1 MAKAILLLVTTGLSW
16 VSVGAAVGYVERR
29 GYSLA
34 LYQIFVCIV
43 CVAFGLAHWAI
54 TPDSFFPRAEC
65 PVSTWVIVL
74 AATLSCGVFNYL
86 MVVMM
91 GRAMRRGPNAIV
103 WAVIQSGLIYPFLMG
118 SIAFGVPIGP
128 RRLCGIAM
136 IVASVFMYSAT
147 SRKGRGETK
156 DAAQDVPG
164 RVPLR
169 EWLPAALLGML
180 FCGINQCGANLPSYL
195 KGGTDF
201 SGAFRTMAIYAGL
214 LAAALAHVAL
224 NRLRGRTAAR
234 ARGDEIRALALWALA
249 LGTLSFLSTK
259 YLTFPGLDALERLG
273 VGSMGDPVMVAA
285 CIAGFFPYGVIVL
298 HERVSVGQALGAVL
312 GIAGILI
319 GCL

>member
-1 MAKAILLLVTTGLSW
+1 
-16 VSVGAAVGYVERR
+16 
-29 GYSLA
+29 
-34 LYQIFVCIV
+34 
-43 CVAFGLAHWAI
+43 
-54 TPDSFFPRAEC
+54 
-65 PVSTWVIVL
+65 
-74 AATLSCGVFNYL
+74 
-86 MVVMM
+86 
-91 GRAMRRGPNAIV
+91 
-103 WAVIQSGLIYPFLMG
+103 
-118 SIAFGVPIGP
+118 
-128 RRLCGIAM
+128 M

-234 ARGDEIRALALWALA
+234 ARDEIPGVCLAPCQFFEQPGPVHIFALHVPDDSRA
-249 LGTLSFLSTK
+249 S
-259 YLTFPGLDALERLG
+259 
-273 VGSMGDPVMVAA
+273 AA
-285 CIAGFFPYGVIVL
+285 SPAQ
-298 HERVSVGQALGAVL
+298 RAKA
-312 GIAGILI
+312 
-319 GCL
+319 